1 MLLKKKEIMEIK
13 TLSKISA
20 EKVNK
25 EHFKVYTAGSKTD

>member
-1 MLLKKKEIMEIK
+1 MEIMKIK
-13 TLSKISA
+13 TLSG